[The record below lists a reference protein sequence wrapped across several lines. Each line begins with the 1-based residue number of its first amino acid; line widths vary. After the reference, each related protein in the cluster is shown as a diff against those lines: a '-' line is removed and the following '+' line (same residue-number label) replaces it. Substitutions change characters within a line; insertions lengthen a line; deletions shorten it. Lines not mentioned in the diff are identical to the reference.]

1 MAMGG
6 ISGGAVHPEFTTAT
20 ATATREID
28 YVRVY
33 QF

>member
-20 ATATREID
+20 REID